1 MSTAGSKLVAVLVA
15 ITVTLAILLGWAL
28 PMQSGHETMLVP
40 IITYV
45 PAGEEL
51 QILEQIKLTDEM
63 PRCQDLPVVTD
74 PWAMAGPVSCLLEVP
89 R

>member
-15 ITVTLAILLGWAL
+15 IAVTLAILLGWVL
-28 PMQSGHETMLVP
+28 PMQSGHETVLVP
-40 IITYV
+40 TIMYV
-45 PAGEEL
+45 PAAEQRL
-51 QILEQIKLTDEM
+51 VWEQIELTDEM

-74 PWAMAGPVSCLLEVP
+74 PWVKVAPVSCLLEVL